1 MYFHRISGVQK
12 HISRMV
18 YAFIMNWVN
27 YILRVGRVGVLSR
40 RLENRFLSDRL
51 VGRMEMG
58 GQWKIFYA
66 NICRY

>member
-1 MYFHRISGVQK
+1 MYFFRISNAQT
-12 HISRMV
+12 HNSRRV
-18 YAFIMNWVN
+18 NTFILNWVN

-40 RLENRFLSDRL
+40 RLEKRFLYDRL
-51 VGRMEMG
+51 VGRIEMG